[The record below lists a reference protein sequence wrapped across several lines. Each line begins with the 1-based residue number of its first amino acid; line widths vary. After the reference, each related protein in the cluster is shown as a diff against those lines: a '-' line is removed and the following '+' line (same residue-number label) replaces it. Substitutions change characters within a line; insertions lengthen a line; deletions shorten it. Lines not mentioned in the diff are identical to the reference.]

1 MKKLVTTSMAV
12 AALLF
17 LSFNA
22 ANAQIATGSSLKGT
36 THATVNATK
45 AATAVTNA
53 VNKITNATTNAVNK
67 TTNATTNAVKASTNV
82 AVKASKATVNSAQN
96 AQTSVFSS
104 DAVETKAGANEKGL
118 KTDNSASAREDAN
131 VDVSRP
137 ETGEPNKP
145 AEEAKS
151 TKGMIEASTNASEQA
166 HANSNEH
173 SAVQKGDALL
183 KSSTSTT
190 MNGSATVS
198 AKPATTEVKETTTE
212 TKTKAANKVA
222 DVKAKSASAKPSLKA
237 DASTSVQAD
246 SKIKVGNK

>member
-1 MKKLVTTSMAV
+1 MAV
-12 AALLF
+12 AAFLF
-17 LSFNA
+17 LFLNA

-36 THATVNATK
+36 THATINATK
-45 AATAVTNA
+45 AATAATNA
-53 VNKITNATTNAVNK
+53 VNKITNTTTNAVNK

-96 AQTSVFSS
+96 AKISVFSS
-104 DAVETKAGANEKGL
+104 DAVETKASANEKGL
-118 KTDNSASAREDAN
+118 KANNGASSKDDASI
-131 VDVSRP
+131 DVSGP
-137 ETGEPNKP
+137 AKQMNSGDPNKP
-145 AEEAKS
+145 SEEVKS

-173 SAVQKGDALL
+173 SAVQNGDALL
-183 KSSTSTT
+183 KSNTSTST
-190 MNGSATVS
+190 NGSATVS
-198 AKPATTEVKETTTE
+198 AKPASKEVKETTTE

-222 DVKAKSASAKPSLKA
+222 DVKEKSSSAKHSLKA